1 MFFYKR
7 RKDRLAPRERPD
19 SFQYFGAGAGAGA
32 GQGGKGRIDMGG
44 TETEPAMQEQQPSLR
59 YPEQDYGEGPVGG
72 RTGGSY

>member
-1 MFFYKR
+1 
-7 RKDRLAPRERPD
+7 
-19 SFQYFGAGAGAGA
+19 
-32 GQGGKGRIDMGG
+32 MGG